1 MRAKFQGNRSDDSCS
16 GCSIVT
22 NSIFA
27 DPLAVE
33 ICSAV
38 PSYTTSTGA
47 RDTVASLALDPG
59 YWRSS
64 NASLEISE
72 CYNSNACLGGVSDY
86 CAPGYSG
93 PCETQLAATFSI
105 YVIDL
110 SKSLSS

>member
-1 MRAKFQGNRSDDSCS
+1 M
-16 GCSIVT
+16 T

-38 PSYTTSTGA
+38 PSHTTSPGA
-47 RDTVASLALDPG
+47 RDKVVSLALGQG

-64 NASLEISE
+64 NASVKISE
-72 CYNSNACLGGVSDY
+72 CYNNNACLGGVSDY

-93 PCETQLAATFSI
+93 PCETQVAATVPQYIHGGSQ
-105 YVIDL
+105 
-110 SKSLSS
+110 